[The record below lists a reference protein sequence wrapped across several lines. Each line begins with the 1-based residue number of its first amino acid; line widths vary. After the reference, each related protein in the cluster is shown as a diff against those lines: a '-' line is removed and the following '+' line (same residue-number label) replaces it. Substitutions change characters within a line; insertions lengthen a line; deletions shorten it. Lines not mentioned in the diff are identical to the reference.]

1 MIAFADAPC
10 FMPGPEQLHA
20 RFLALLP
27 RIELHARIY
36 FGHVKCPQR
45 KEDCVQE
52 AVAIAWKWFVRLAER
67 GKDATAFV
75 SALATLAARAVRSG
89 RRVCGQ
95 ERAKD
100 VLSPLAQRR
109 HGFVVEKLPDYSTLS
124 GTPAE
129 EALRDNT
136 RSEVPAQVAFRLD
149 FPAWRTT
156 LTDRDRRMAD
166 DLMVGERTQDVARR
180 FGISPA
186 RVSQK
191 RREFQ
196 DAWAA
201 FCCELP
207 GDGLR

>member
-1 MIAFADAPC
+1 MIAFADASR
-10 FMPGPEQLHA
+10 FTPGPEQLHA

-36 FGHVKCPQR
+36 FRHVRCPER

-52 AVAIAWKWFVRLAER
+52 AVAISWKWFVRLAER
-67 GKDATAFV
+67 GKDASAFV
-75 SALATLAARAVRSG
+75 STLATLAARAVRCG

-100 VLSPLAQRR
+100 VLSPLAQQR
-109 HGFVVEKLPDYSTLS
+109 HGFVVEKLPDYSTLA

-149 FPAWRTT
+149 FPAWRNT

-191 RREFQ
+191 
-196 DAWAA
+196 
-201 FCCELP
+201 
-207 GDGLR
+207 